1 MDKIKK
7 NLLILN
13 QQIDSIKASNRTVIV
28 AVSKKQDSS
37 KIIEAIKSGQTIFG
51 ENYVQEAL
59 EKQEI
64 LKKYNLEWHFIGP
77 IQSNKCKAIAEN
89 FSWVQTV
96 DRLKTAI
103 RINDAREGM
112 EPINVCLQIN
122 ISNEDSKGGVM
133 LEAAEDLFK
142 EVSKLKNLN
151 IRGLMAIPSNTSNA
165 HVLKK
170 EFQLL
175 KNAYDEFKKTYP
187 SIDTLSMGMSNDYL
201 EAIQQGANMIRVG
214 SNIFGERK

>member
-1 MDKIKK
+1 MNKIKK

-13 QQIDSIKASNRTVIV
+13 QQIESIKASNRTVIV

-122 ISNEDSKGGVM
+122 ISSEDSKGGVM
-133 LEAAEDLFK
+133 LEAAEDLF
-142 EVSKLKNLN
+142 
-151 IRGLMAIPSNTSNA
+151 
-165 HVLKK
+165 
-170 EFQLL
+170 
-175 KNAYDEFKKTYP
+175 
-187 SIDTLSMGMSNDYL
+187 LSL
-201 EAIQQGANMIRVG
+201 IHI
-214 SNIFGERK
+214 